1 MNNPLLTM
9 GHDLADYAAVKPE
22 HIAPA
27 IEELLKSSQLALEKA
42 LDPNTPATWHALI
55 EPLEDATELLGRSWG
70 VVNHLNSVADNPAQR
85 EAHSQMLPK
94 VTAFWSSFA
103 QNLNLFKRYQ
113 DIHQNSD
120 FKKLSTAQKKVI
132 ENALRDFRLGGA
144 ELPENLKPRF
154 AEIQEKLASQCKT
167 FSDHVLDATD
177 HFLHVVT
184 DENELAGIPEDAI
197 ESAAHLAKE
206 KNKTGWAFS
215 LHFPS
220 YYPVIQ
226 FSENRA
232 LRKTLYLAYVTRASD
247 LGPEYGQGNKDWD
260 NTQLML
266 EILKL
271 RQEEAKMLDL
281 KNYAALSIVPKMA
294 SSVEEVSQFLKEFGE
309 RAKNHG
315 KKDFEELKDFAKTHL
330 NLDTLEPWDMSYAAE
345 KLKQAKYEFSENEVK
360 QYFPID
366 QVLNGLFHLIETL
379 FQVRIEKTSLP
390 IWHQDVQSFEVAN
403 LNGEVIAH
411 FYLDAYARPGKRG
424 GAWMDDARGRHLRSD
439 GSIQTPVAYLV
450 CNFPAPMKDA
460 DGVLKPAT
468 IGHDDVIT
476 LFHEFGH
483 GLHHLLTKVD
493 TLGVSGINGVEW
505 DAVELPSQFM
515 ENFCWDWELIQKL
528 TRHVQ
533 TGQSLPR
540 DLFEKMLAAKNFQNG
555 LFTLRQVVFATVDWE
570 LHSSFNPSKANA
582 HDILALAKRLNDE
595 IHVTPQSDVSRWI
608 NTFSH
613 IFAGGYAAG
622 YYSYKW
628 AEVLSADAFAA
639 FEEKAISFGS
649 ILNPDVGIIYR
660 REILEVGG
668 SRPASESFQA
678 FRGRAPKIDALLK
691 HGGLLDSD
699 SVS

>member
-1 MNNPLLTM
+1 MNNPLLKM

-27 IEELLKSSQLALEKA
+27 IEELLKSSQQALNKA
-42 LDPNTPATWHALI
+42 LDSTTPATWKELI
-55 EPLEDATELLGRSWG
+55 EPLENATELLGRAWG

-85 EAHSQMLPK
+85 EAHAQMLPK

-103 QNLNLFKRYQ
+103 QNLDLFKRYQ
-113 DIHQNSD
+113 DIHKTPE
-120 FKKLSTAQKKVI
+120 FATLSSAQKKVI
-132 ENALRDFRLGGA
+132 ENALRDFKLGGA
-144 ELPENLKPRF
+144 ELPEKDKPRF
-154 AEIQEKLASQCKT
+154 AEIQEKLAAFCKN

-177 HFLHVVT
+177 HYLHVV
-184 DENELAGIPEDAI
+184 ENEAELAGIPEDAI

-206 KNKTGWAFS
+206 KGKTGWAFS

-220 YYPVIQ
+220 YFPVIQ
-226 FSENRA
+226 FAENRN
-232 LRKTLYLAYVTRASD
+232 LRKTLYLAYVTRASE
-247 LGPEYGQGNKDWD
+247 LGPEYGQGQKDWD

-266 EILKL
+266 DILKL
-271 RQEEAKMLDL
+271 RQEEAKMLNL
-281 KNYAALSIVPKMA
+281 ENYAALSLVPKMA
-294 SSVEEVSQFLKEFGE
+294 GSVQEVRQFLKEFAD
-309 RAKNHG
+309 RAKDHG
-315 KKDFEELKDFAKTHL
+315 QKDYDELKDFAKTNL
-330 NLDTLEPWDMSYAAE
+330 NLETLEPWDISFAAE

-379 FQVRIEKTSLP
+379 FQVQIKKTTLP
-390 IWHQDVQSFEVAN
+390 IWHQDVQSFEVSN
-403 LNGEVIAH
+403 LSGETIAH
-411 FYLDAYARPGKRG
+411 FYLDAYARPSKRG

-439 GSIQTPVAYLV
+439 GTLQTPVAYLV
-450 CNFPAPMKDA
+450 CNFPSPMKDA
-460 DGVLKPAT
+460 NGNLKPAT

-533 TGQSLPR
+533 TGNSLPKE
-540 DLFEKMLAAKNFQNG
+540 LFDKMLAAKNFQNG
-555 LFTLRQVVFATVDWE
+555 LFTLRQIVFATVDWE
-570 LHSSFNPSKANA
+570 LHSSFNPATSSAE
-582 HDILALAKRLNDE
+582 DILSLAKRLNNS
-595 IHVTPQSDVSRWI
+595 IHVTPQSEVSRWI

-639 FEEKAISFGS
+639 FEESAKTFGS
-649 ILNPDVGIIYR
+649 VLNPEVGILYR

-668 SRPASESFQA
+668 SRPAAESFKA

-691 HGGLLDSD
+691 HGGLLNN
-699 SVS
+699 